1 MEKLV
6 VPPSSPISWYLT
18 YFIFKKSRL
27 PWWLSDKKNPPGNAG
42 DVALIPELGRSLVK
56 EWQPTPVLLPEKSP
70 GQRSLVGTVHE
81 VNKESDMT

>member
-27 PWWLSDKKNPPGNAG
+27 PWWLSGKKNPPGNAG

-70 GQRSLVGTVHE
+70 GQRSLVCYSPWGG
-81 VNKESDMT
+81 KESDMI